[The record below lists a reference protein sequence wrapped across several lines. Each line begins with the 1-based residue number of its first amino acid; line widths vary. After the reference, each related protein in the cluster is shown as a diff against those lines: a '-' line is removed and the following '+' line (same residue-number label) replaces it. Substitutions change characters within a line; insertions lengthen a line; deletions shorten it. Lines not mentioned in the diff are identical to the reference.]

1 MKQASLQNTNSDEY
15 KLMRVQSCHLKTS
28 YSRIKTHLILIVALI
43 LLAGSLSAQDNK
55 ALVSLTAAIYEEEV
69 SGKLDKAVKLY
80 LNILKKY
87 PNDRKVCAKT
97 LYRLGLVN
105 EKMGKQKA
113 DEYFTRLV
121 NTYPDQI
128 EMVALAKA
136 KLTFYNSVNA
146 ETTLKAQQSFNLAA
160 DLFKQ
165 YDYELAVAEFE
176 KVIKLAPK
184 SSLAQGAQLWIGHC
198 YFKLGKNEQALQSFN
213 AIIKEFPESSMIPVT
228 ELMIGQVKQTIA
240 NESKNMSIGSLDENT
255 ILDPATGIRYTKIY
269 SFTGKN
275 DIIKSVSSIMDISP
289 NRKFLLADGRIF
301 PFSNGDSFNLFDT
314 ISSNWT
320 NSRLSPDA
328 TKIAYMTEKYISILP
343 ISPETGHPTGPGKL
357 LINGQYNKESDFSW
371 SNDGENL
378 VLSLFEE
385 YVHCNLWTLAIKDG
399 LLKPFINAHPYT
411 YNAVYAKNGANI
423 LYLKYN
429 GPTIELRMKSD
440 AKGKSVQLLN
450 SIWNDDRFILSED
463 NQWILY
469 KKSSAYDQFIFGPD
483 GRKFL
488 FRLADRQEQE
498 LSTPKEV
505 GDFVSWA
512 DKGNKVFFFQPSYED
527 QNVIKVASVFG
538 GPAFE
543 LGKQFGQTPVG
554 WTDNNNKIIT
564 EKHEED
570 KKTLMVIN
578 LDDQVSKTIEG
589 ISNYEF
595 MSISP
600 DYSKIL
606 LVKKVSEKLF
616 DAMIYAISL
625 TDFKV
630 SGEPLLIVKGIID
643 SWWQTKF
650 SWSPDGKKIAIC
662 KNGDLWIY
670 NSDGGT
676 PVQLT
681 KTLTQNFFPL
691 WSPDGNSIA
700 VYNSQFNRQ
709 MQTSIIRV
717 LDGEILQTFENVYG
731 YNWTPDGKEF
741 TIAYEDGQ
749 LSSIS
754 LSTGKT
760 RKIANWKEKGPGLSE
775 IDMLGYIKWSPD
787 GKWIALDGFKDGN
800 NWNGHIHLI
809 NAANGKTIEFAADN
823 NEIKGDVFWSPDS
836 KWISYS
842 SQGPKKVRLES
853 TLWEA
858 DLTDF
863 MKTVKAGVETGY
875 TTDYKIP
882 EVPAGEVAPDGIFTD
897 ARDGHVYKYKKIGEQ
912 TWMAENLAY
921 FPKVNPNS
929 DTSSVDKRYY
939 VYEYEGSDVIAA
951 KNTENYQKFG
961 VLYNWP
967 AAMNG
972 GIASNAV
979 PSGIQGACP
988 SGWHLP
994 SDNEWLILE
1003 KTLGMSEA
1011 ELAIETGAYRS
1022 SGSVDKK
1029 LLSPSVG
1036 EDDILI
1042 GQSGFNALLG
1052 GLILRGKGTALN
1064 RAPYFWVATSFN
1076 DNKAV
1081 IRFISPGRGI
1091 YRNPSASLSLGQSV
1105 RCVKD

>member
-1 MKQASLQNTNSDEY
+1 MKTN
-15 KLMRVQSCHLKTS
+15 
-28 YSRIKTHLILIVALI
+28 LILIIALI
-43 LLAGSLSAQDNK
+43 LLTGFVSAQDNK
-55 ALVSLTAAIYEEEV
+55 ASVSLTAAIYEEEV

-87 PNDRKVCAKT
+87 PNDRQVCAKT
-97 LYRLGLVN
+97 LYCLGLVN

-113 DEYFTRLV
+113 NEYFTRLV

-136 KLTFYNSVNA
+136 KLTLYNRATA

-165 YDYELAVAEFE
+165 YDYEPAIAEYE
-176 KVIKLAPK
+176 NIIKLAPK
-184 SSLAQGAQLWIGHC
+184 SQLAQEAQLWIGHC
-198 YFKLGKNEQALQSFN
+198 HFKLGENKQALQAFN
-213 AIIKEFPESSMIPVT
+213 TIIKEFPKSSLIPVT
-228 ELMIGQVKQTIA
+228 ELMINQVKQTIA
-240 NESKNMSIGSLDENT
+240 NVSNNVSIGSLDKNT
-255 ILDPATGIRYTKIY
+255 IIDPSTGIRFTKIH
-269 SFTGKN
+269 SFIGKN
-275 DIIKSVSSIMDISP
+275 DIIQSASSIMDISP

-301 PFSNGDSFNLFDT
+301 PFDNGDSFNLFDT
-314 ISSNWT
+314 ISSDWT
-320 NSRLSPDA
+320 ISRLSPDA
-328 TKIAYMTEKYISILP
+328 TKIAYMTEKALSILP

-357 LINGQYNKESDFSW
+357 LITGQYDKENDFSW

-378 VLSLFEE
+378 VLTLIEN
-385 YVHCNLWTLAIKDG
+385 YVRSHLWTLAIKDG
-399 LLKPFINAHPYT
+399 LLKLFANANPSG

-423 LYLKYN
+423 IYMQANYSMCSLLK
-429 GPTIELRMKSD
+429 MKSD
-440 AKGKSVQLLN
+440 ANGKSLQLLD
-450 SIWNDDRFILSED
+450 SIWAHGRFILSED

-469 KKSSAYDQFIFGPD
+469 KKASAYDQFFFD
-483 GRKFL
+483 LDDSKFL
-488 FRLADRQEQE
+488 FRLADKQEQE

-505 GDFVSWA
+505 GDFVSSTN
-512 DKGNKVFFFQPSYED
+512 KGNKVFFFNSSYED
-527 QNVIKVASVFG
+527 QEAIKVASVFG

-543 LGKQFGQTPVG
+543 LGKKFGQTPVG
-554 WTDNNNKIIT
+554 WTHNNNKIIA
-564 EKHEED
+564 EKSEED

-589 ISNYEF
+589 ISDYEF
-595 MSISP
+595 MSFSP

-606 LVKKVSEKLF
+606 LVKKMPENKF
-616 DAMIYAISL
+616 DAMIFSVSL

-630 SGEPLLIVKGIID
+630 SEEPLLIVKDFKPVIYDWVWG
-643 SWWQTKF
+643 TKF

-662 KNGDLWIY
+662 KSGDLWIY
-670 NSDGGT
+670 NVDGGT

-681 KTLTQNFFPL
+681 KTPTQEANPL
-691 WSPDGNSIA
+691 WSPNGDYIA
-700 VYNSQFNRQ
+700 VNRWRGGDDLI
-709 MQTSIIRV
+709 SIIRV
-717 LDGEILQTFENVYG
+717 LDGEILQTFENGYG
-731 YNWTPDGKEF
+731 YNWAPDGKEI
-741 TIAYEDGQ
+741 TIAYKNGQ

-754 LSTGKT
+754 IATGKT
-760 RKIANWKEKGPGLSE
+760 RKIANWKEKGPGITE
-775 IDMLGYIKWSPD
+775 INILNSIKWSPD
-787 GKWIALDGFKDGN
+787 GKWIALDGFIDGGS
-800 NWNGHIHLI
+800 WNGHIHLI
-809 NAANGKTIEFAADN
+809 NASNGKITEFAADKT
-823 NEIKGDVFWSPDS
+823 EIKGDVFWSPDS

-863 MKTVKAGVETGY
+863 LKTIKPGTETGY

-882 EVPAGEVAPDGIFTD
+882 DVSPSGVAPDGIFTD
-897 ARDGHVYKYKKIGEQ
+897 ARDGHVYKYKNIGEQ

-921 FPKVNPNS
+921 LPKVNPNS
-929 DTSSVDKRYY
+929 DTSSFDKRYY
-939 VYEYEGSDVIAA
+939 VYGYEGSDVIAA

-972 GIASNAV
+972 VTSSNIV

-988 SGWHLP
+988 SGWHVP

-1036 EDDILI
+1036 DDDILI

-1052 GLILRGKGTALN
+1052 GLILRGKGAALN

-1081 IRFISPGRGI
+1081 LRFITPGRGI
-1091 YRNPSASLSLGQSV
+1091 YRNPAASISIGPSV